1 MKIHIVRPGEQ
12 LWDLVQK
19 YNVPLERVLEAN
31 PNIME
36 PEQLEVGSKVRIPTG
51 RVPVSPLKRDYLEE
65 VTDGDLFEP
74 QKSFDPTESSK
85 FELQP
90 VVSRPES
97 IEQNQSWDCVES
109 QDLQLIRA
117 NPIPVEKVHFDQYND
132 DESPNYD
139 EYDDETP
146 NYDDYNDDLSEM
158 GVDEWESSTMHSFKP
173 AYASPFLPFY
183 PTEPGF
189 YPHPQLSFAPTM
201 YPSPPPCTDCGP
213 SYSPQVAM
221 SAPPYP
227 FWTPYNDPALFQP
240 SHWYNQEPES
250 AYVEWDKPY
259 ESSSAEF

>member
-36 PEQLEVGSKVRIPTG
+36 PEQLEVGSKVRIPSG

-65 VTDGDLFEP
+65 VTDRESFEP
-74 QKSFDPTESSK
+74 EKSFESQKSFDPIQSPE

-90 VVSRPES
+90 VVSRPDP
-97 IEQNQSWDCVES
+97 IEQRHSWDDVVT
-109 QDLQLIRA
+109 QDLQLILA
-117 NPIPVEKVHFDQYND
+117 NPIPVEEVHFQEYND
-132 DESPNYD
+132 Q
-139 EYDDETP
+139 ETVH
-146 NYDDYNDDLSEM
+146 YDDYDDDSSAIEL
-158 GVDEWESSTMHSFKP
+158 DEWESSTMHSFAP

-189 YPHPQLSFAPTM
+189 YPHPQLSYTSAM
-201 YPSPPPCTDCGP
+201 YPGPPPCTDCGP
-213 SYSPQVAM
+213 SYPPQMVM
-221 SAPPYP
+221 SAPPFPY
-227 FWTPYNDPALFQP
+227 WTPYGDPAYLQP
-240 SHWYNQEPES
+240 DWHNQAQES
-250 AYVEWDKPY
+250 AYVEWNDVY

>member
-36 PEQLEVGSKVRIPTG
+36 PEQLEVGSKVRIPSG
-51 RVPVSPLKRDYLEE
+51 RIPVSPLKRDHREE
-65 VTDGDLFEP
+65 VTDPESFELTRP
-74 QKSFDPTESSK
+74 PE

-97 IEQNQSWDCVES
+97 VEQTPSWDDVATQE
-109 QDLQLIRA
+109 LQLILG
-117 NPIPVEKVHFDQYND
+117 NPIPMKEVDFREYEDE
-132 DESPNYD
+132 DESV
-139 EYDDETP
+139 
-146 NYDDYNDDLSEM
+146 DYADFDNESSGI

-173 AYASPFLPFY
+173 DYASPFLPFY

-189 YPHPQLSFAPTM
+189 YPHPQLSYAPTM
-201 YPSPPPCTDCGP
+201 IHSGPPTCTDCGP
-213 SYSPQVAM
+213 SYPPQVAM
-221 SAPPYP
+221 APPPYP
-227 FWTPYNDPALFQP
+227 FWTPYANPTFWQP
-240 SHWYNQEPES
+240 EWYQQAPES
-250 AYVEWDKPY
+250 AHVDWNDIY